1 MKVMPTSLS
10 PSPKLVAATA
20 LVICITLLVAL
31 HKGNFLTD
39 ATAEATAN
47 PEELFTR
54 MATVFAHP
62 AA

>member
-1 MKVMPTSLS
+1 VKVMPTSLS

-20 LVICITLLVAL
+20 LVICI
-31 HKGNFLTD
+31 FLTD